1 MALVNVSHLYVT
13 YETHPSIRAVTD
25 VSLEVNETTC
35 LCIVGESGCG
45 KSSLA
50 RAVGRILPP
59 LGRVKKGEVYID
71 GEEIIRMDENKLN
84 REVRWKKYAIIFQNA
99 ATSLN
104 PFLRVQDQITEVLTR
119 HLGISKEQALER
131 SEKVLTSVKFPV
143 SRMRSYPH
151 ELSGGMKQRVAI
163 AIALACNPKLVIGDE
178 IATGLD
184 VTTAAQIG
192 VLLKEL
198 VHNGLTLVL
207 NTHDIGFATGI
218 ADNIAVMYAGR
229 IVELSPTDD
238 WVKNPIHPY
247 SIALLASIPRSTD
260 PNFKP
265 KSIPGD
271 PPRLSVDIPG
281 CPYAPRC
288 KYTQTICYEKEPPM
302 ISVGSGKA
310 VCHFAGKL
318 EESK

>member
-1 MALVNVSHLYVT
+1 MSLVNVIHLYVT
-13 YETHPSIRAVTD
+13 YETTPSIRAVTD
-25 VSLEVNETTC
+25 VSLEVSEMTC

-59 LGRVKKGEVYID
+59 LGRVKGGEVYID
-71 GEEIIRMDENKLN
+71 GEEITKMDEKKLN

-104 PFLRVQDQITEVLTR
+104 PFLRIENQITEVLTR
-119 HLGISKEQALER
+119 HLGLSKEQAIHR
-131 SEKVLTSVKFPV
+131 SEEVLASVKFPV

-192 VLLKEL
+192 VLLKDL
-198 VHNGLTLVL
+198 VRHGLTLVL
-207 NTHDIGFATGI
+207 NTHDIGFATEI
-218 ADNIAVMYAGR
+218 ADKIAVMYAGR
-229 IVELSPTDD
+229 IVEISQTES

-247 SIALLASIPRSTD
+247 SIDLLASIPRSTD
-260 PNFKP
+260 SDFKP

-271 PPRLSVDIPG
+271 PPRLSVEIPG

-288 KYTQTICYEKEPPM
+288 RYAQSICNEKEPPM
-302 ISVGSGKA
+302 VSVGSGTVA
-310 VCHFAGKL
+310 CHFAGKL
-318 EESK
+318 GESK

>member
-1 MALVNVSHLYVT
+1 MSLVNVVHLYVT
-13 YETHPSIRAVTD
+13 YETTPPIRAVTD
-25 VSLEVNETTC
+25 VSLEVSEMTC

-59 LGRVKKGEVYID
+59 LGRVKGGEVYID
-71 GEEIIRMDENKLN
+71 GEEITKMDEKKLN

-104 PFLRVQDQITEVLTR
+104 PFLRIEDQISEVLTR
-119 HLGISKEQALER
+119 HLGLSKEQAIHR
-131 SEKVLTSVKFPV
+131 SEEVLASVKFPV

-192 VLLKEL
+192 VLLKDL
-198 VHNGLTLVL
+198 VRDGLTLVL
-207 NTHDIGFATGI
+207 NTHDIGFATEI
-218 ADNIAVMYAGR
+218 ADKIAVMYAGR
-229 IVELSPTDD
+229 IVEISQTEN

-247 SIALLASIPRSTD
+247 SIDLLASIPRSTD
-260 PNFKP
+260 PDFKP

-271 PPRLSVDIPG
+271 PPRLSVDISG

-288 KYTQTICYEKEPPM
+288 KYAQSICNEKEPPM
-302 ISVGSGKA
+302 VSVGSGTA
-310 VCHFAGKL
+310 ACHFAGRL
-318 EESK
+318 GESK

>member
-1 MALVNVSHLYVT
+1 MTLLNVAHLYVT
-13 YETHPSIRAVTD
+13 YETSPPIRAVTD
-25 VSLEVNETTC
+25 VSLEVNAATC

-45 KSSLA
+45 KSTLS
-50 RAVGRILPP
+50 RAIGRILPP
-59 LGRVKKGEVYID
+59 LGLIGKGEVYLD
-71 GEEIIRMDENKLN
+71 GEEITRMDERRLSKD
-84 REVRWKKYAIIFQNA
+84 VRWKKCAIIFQNA

-104 PFLRVQDQITEVLTR
+104 PFMRIQNQIIEVLTR
-119 HLGISKEQALER
+119 HLGISNAEALHRTEQ
-131 SEKVLTSVKFPV
+131 VLVSVKFPT

-163 AIALACNPKLVIGDE
+163 AIALACNPKLVLGDE

-198 VHNGLTLVL
+198 VHNGLTLIL
-207 NTHDIGFATGI
+207 NTHDIGFATDI

-229 IVELSPTDD
+229 IVEVAPTDN
-238 WVKNPIHPY
+238 WVKNPNHPY

-288 KYTQTICYEKEPPM
+288 KYAQTICSEKEPPM
-302 ISVGSGKA
+302 ISVDSGKA
-310 VCHFAGKL
+310 ACHFAGKL
-318 EESK
+318 EMSK

>member
-13 YETHPSIRAVTD
+13 YDTNPPTRAVTD
-25 VSLEVNETTC
+25 VSLKVDVATC

-50 RAVGRILPP
+50 RGIGRILPP
-59 LGRVKKGEVYID
+59 PGRVKKGEVCID
-71 GEEIIRMDENKLN
+71 DEEISKMEENKLN

-104 PFLRVQDQITEVLTR
+104 PFMRVQDQITEVLLR
-119 HLGISKEQALER
+119 HLDFSREQALQR
-131 SEKVLTSVKFPV
+131 SKEVLTSVKFPV

-163 AIALACNPKLVIGDE
+163 AIALACNPKLVLGDE

-184 VTTAAQIG
+184 VTTASQIG
-192 VLLKEL
+192 ALLKEL

-207 NTHDIGFATGI
+207 NTHDIGFATEI

-229 IVELSPTDD
+229 IVEVSPTAD
-238 WVKNPIHPY
+238 WIKNPIHPY
-247 SIALLASIPRSTD
+247 SIALLASIPRANNSS
-260 PNFKP
+260 FKP
-265 KSIPGD
+265 RSIPGD
-271 PPRLSVDIPG
+271 PPKLSVDIQG
-281 CPYAPRC
+281 CSFAPRC
-288 KYTQTICYEKEPPM
+288 KYSQSICHETEPPM
-302 ISVGSGKA
+302 ISVGGGHA
-310 VCHFAGKL
+310 ACHFAGKL
-318 EESK
+318 EDSR